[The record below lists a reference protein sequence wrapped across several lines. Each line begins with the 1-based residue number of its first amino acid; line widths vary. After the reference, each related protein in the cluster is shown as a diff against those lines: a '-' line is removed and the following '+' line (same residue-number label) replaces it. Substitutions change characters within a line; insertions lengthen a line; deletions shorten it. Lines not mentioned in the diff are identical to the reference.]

1 MAKRDLHRAGGK
13 FAGSHSTVL
22 DGAVDV
28 IDAAAKMPCVKKI
41 TLAIIENGVRK
52 PSGQLK
58 VKCMDAPNLD
68 TALRVTM
75 AKGGS
80 IQTVYMYVEKPGDRQ
95 TLRTALE
102 AFSC

>member
-1 MAKRDLHRAGGK
+1 MPKKDLHRSGGK
-13 FAGSHSTVL
+13 FTGSHSTVL
-22 DGAVDV
+22 DGAGDV
-28 IDAAAKMPCVKKI
+28 IDAAAKMLCVKKI

-68 TALRVTM
+68 TCLRVTM

-80 IQTVYMYVEKPGDRQ
+80 IQTVYVYVEKPGDRQ
-95 TLRTALE
+95 TVRTVLE
-102 AFSC
+102 GFSC